1 MPAMVC
7 PKCGFHQEGGTECN
21 RCGIIFDRYNP
32 TQRSQGPTRFE
43 DTPQRRL
50 PGLIRRIYRVFS
62 LASLGIF
69 VIALFLLLRPAAP
82 PRIPVTSEDVQR
94 ADAKVRH
101 FQASL
106 QESRPERLEMDESEL
121 NGWLG
126 ANLAIPQ
133 AQGVDSPPPPK
144 KEGAVTPPAREGSAA
159 ADASAGLEEVQ
170 SSVRDVK
177 IRLQDDTLRAYVLFD
192 LYGKNL
198 SLELEGRLAVRDG
211 HLRLEPTRGWLGSL
225 PLPQGT
231 LESAAQH
238 LFDSPENKEKFL
250 LPETIRDIHIERG
263 QLVVSSR

>member
-7 PKCGFHQEGGTECN
+7 PKCGFQQDSGSECN

-32 TQRSQGPTRFE
+32 TQHSQGPTHP
-43 DTPQRRL
+43 DDAPPRRP
-50 PGLIRRIYRVFS
+50 PGVIRRIYRALS
-62 LASLGIF
+62 LASLGIL
-69 VIALFLLLRPAAP
+69 VIVFFLMLRASAP
-82 PRIPVTSEDVQR
+82 PRIPVTPEDVQR
-94 ADAKVRH
+94 AEAKVRH

-106 QESRPERLEMDESEL
+106 QESLPERLEMDESEL

-133 AQGVDSPPPPK
+133 AQSVGSAPPPK
-144 KEGAVTPPAREGSAA
+144 TESSAA
-159 ADASAGLEEVQ
+159 PAGEAKAGNGATPGIEEVQ

-177 IRLQDDTLRAYVLFD
+177 IRLQEDTLRAYVLFE

-198 SLELEGRLAVRDG
+198 SLELEGRLTARDG
-211 HLRLEPTRGWLGSL
+211 RLRLEPTRGWLGSL

-231 LESAAQH
+231 LESAAQR
-238 LFDSPENKEKFL
+238 LFDSPENRDKFL
-250 LPETIRDIHIERG
+250 LPRSIRDVRIERG